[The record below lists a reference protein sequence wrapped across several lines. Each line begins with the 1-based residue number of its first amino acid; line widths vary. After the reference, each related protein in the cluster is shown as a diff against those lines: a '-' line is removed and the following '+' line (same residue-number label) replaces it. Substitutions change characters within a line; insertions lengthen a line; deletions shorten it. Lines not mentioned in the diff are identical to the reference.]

1 MVDCDRCHRNFKSYA
16 ALKQQYGN
24 QHSNA
29 KWPDAFENQ
38 LIEEKNLQANLRP
51 THSSHTKLI
60 IAVILIVIVVGASGS
75 LYFTWSPGG
84 TNQPSYALT
93 SISTPTRNPTKAQT
107 LNAAIIDQV
116 SADLPN
122 TPFVNDAEQT
132 LTSSGLVVKYFAAA
146 DVTVDFYKRLPSL
159 GYRLIVWRVH
169 SAISNHGGIAPFT
182 SEPYDASKYGVEQLT
197 GSLVEVTASLSGDT
211 GPYYFGIG
219 SQFVTGDMEGNF
231 GGAIIILSSC
241 NGLID
246 HIFADAL
253 IQRGASTVISWNNL
267 VSITHTDMAAS
278 ALLKALVQGSTVS
291 QAVKVAM
298 DTVGPDPTYGS
309 VLGFYP
315 LDSAAKITLNGAP
328 STQTNAQATSNLTG
342 VFILSSKFA
351 ICFV

>member
-1 MVDCDRCHRNFKSYA
+1 MVACDRCHRKFNSYA
-16 ALKQQYGN
+16 ALKQHYGN

-29 KWPDAFENQ
+29 KWTDAFENQ
-38 LIEEKNLQANLRP
+38 LLEEKNLQSYNVNLHP
-51 THSSHTKLI
+51 TRSSHTKLI
-60 IAVILIVIVVGASGS
+60 VAVILIVIVIGAAS
-75 LYFTWSPGG
+75 LNFTWFASIPSP
-84 TNQPSYALT
+84 TLNSPS
-93 SISTPTRNPTKAQT
+93 TKT
-107 LNAAIIDQV
+107 VGFNAAIIDQV

-122 TPFVNDAEQT
+122 TPFVNEAEQT
-132 LTSSGLVVKYFAAA
+132 LTSAGLGVKYFPTA